1 MIDFDAFDALT
12 FDCYGTLI
20 DWERGI
26 VGALRPWIDRARTGV
41 TDAQL
46 LAAFAKAEPIIEHAN
61 PTAIYSEILRLV
73 HGEIAQEL
81 DAESTDEDALAF
93 SRSVPGW
100 PAFPDSPD
108 ALKALRQRFKLV
120 ILSNVDRQSFTGS
133 QERLG
138 VAFDAVV
145 TAEQVG
151 AYKPDHAMFEASWR
165 ACGSLGVPKE
175 RILHVA
181 QSLYH
186 DHVPAKALGMT
197 TVHVNRPP
205 LAAGTSAAQAP
216 GADVRPDL
224 TVTTMA
230 DLAGLVR
237 DHA

>member
-20 DWERGI
+20 NWEQGI
-26 VGALRPWIDRARTGV
+26 VSALRPWIDRARPGV

-46 LAAFAKAEPIIEHAN
+46 LAAFAKAEPVVEHAN
-61 PTAIYSEILRLV
+61 PTAIYSEILRRV
-73 HGEIAQEL
+73 HGEIAEAL
-81 DAESTDEDALAF
+81 DAESTDEDAQAF
-93 SRSVPGW
+93 AGSVPDW

-108 ALKALRQRFKLV
+108 ALRALQQRYKLV
-120 ILSNVDRQSFTGS
+120 ILSNVDRASFAGS

-138 VAFDAVV
+138 VRFDAVV

-165 ACGSLGVPKE
+165 ACDELGVPKD

-186 DHVPAKALGMT
+186 DPVPAKALGMT

-205 LAAGTSAAQAP
+205 LAEGTSAAQSP

-230 DLAGLVR
+230 ELAGM
-237 DHA
+237 ACKNA